1 MLGFFV
7 PATEEYGLLSR
18 VRLDKG
24 GENNGVCEYMLQA
37 RGTGRH
43 SHIAG
48 KSTHNQR
55 IERLWRDVFRC
66 VTSTFFTLFYFMVE
80 VGDLNPV
87 NDIDLYVLHMVF
99 IPRIN
104 QYLLELRSSWSI
116 HPLRTTHN
124 WSPRTI

>member
-1 MLGFFV
+1 MIVLGIFV
-7 PATEEYGLLSR
+7 TATNEYCVPSR
-18 VRLDKG
+18 VRSDKG
-24 GENNGVCEYMLQA
+24 GENNGACEYMLRA

-66 VTSTFFTLFYFMVE
+66 VTSTFYTLFYFMEE

-87 NDIDLYVLHMVF
+87 CDIDLFVLRIVF
-99 IPRIN
+99 ILKVN
-104 QYLLELRSSWSI
+104 QSLFELRSS
-116 HPLRTTHN
+116 
-124 WSPRTI
+124 